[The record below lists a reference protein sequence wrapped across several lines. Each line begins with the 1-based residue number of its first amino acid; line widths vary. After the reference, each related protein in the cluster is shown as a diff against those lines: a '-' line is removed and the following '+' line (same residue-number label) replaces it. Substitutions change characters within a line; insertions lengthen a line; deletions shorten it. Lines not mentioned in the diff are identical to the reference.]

1 MRLTLI
7 FANLLMSTIMP
18 TDAAMLPSAA
28 AAPVRGVAAVAP
40 QHRPAV
46 AALTATAA
54 TPSTAAMPATTG
66 DDALALYHKIQNCAE
81 QDTKLGR
88 AVAGA
93 VEVLSQALRL
103 YGDDALVT
111 SFNGGKDAVVVL
123 HLARAVSAGVAAQAA
138 AQAAD
143 GHPAPPPPPPPGLRV
158 IYFEQRDEFA
168 EVDAF
173 VHECVA
179 RYGLRLVSYD
189 NTPFAEGLQKCIGEH
204 GSRAFV
210 LGTRSTDPNAAGQES
225 FAPSS
230 NWMPPFMRVNP
241 ILGWGYAE
249 VWEFLRHFSL
259 PYCSLYEV
267 GYTSLGKRS
276 DTAPN
281 PALLKPDGSYAPAWE
296 LSEELL
302 ERAGRD
308 AKLKLPLHPAE
319 AAAARGEPI
328 EARTA
333 ALLVIGDEI
342 LSGKTPEANGYEA
355 ARALKA
361 CGVTLRRVAVVADR
375 LGEISTEL
383 SKMAAEFD
391 IVMTSGGLGPTHDD
405 ITVRATAAGLR
416 RPYERNAQMEATI
429 RAKLADTVQD
439 EVVTKMSTLPRGAL
453 LRQPP
458 NAEESW
464 PILQCANVFVLPGVP
479 HLFLSKVRDAAPL
492 PPLATPHA
500 APTSYPHPRPSSR
513 QLGVICEHFLRGAP
527 PAAQRKLLL
536 RVEELSLVT
545 ALNEVVAAHQTVH
558 FGSYPRDGS
567 DDGVLTIITLEAP
580 DEAELDAAVDA
591 LLATLPPDAVARVS
605 SADEPFDSPPTS
617 PVMQPATKAAP
628 PPAAV

>member
-479 HLFLSKVRDAAPL
+479 HLFLSKVAWTPRSLLRPHAHHASHLSPPLPCPSLDSSASSASTSSAAPL
-492 PPLATPHA
+492 PPPSASSSSA
-500 APTSYPHPRPSSR
+500 SRSSR
-513 QLGVICEHFLRGAP
+513 
-527 PAAQRKLLL
+527 
-536 RVEELSLVT
+536 S
-545 ALNEVVAAHQTVH
+545 
-558 FGSYPRDGS
+558 SPR
-567 DDGVLTIITLEAP
+567 
-580 DEAELDAAVDA
+580 
-591 LLATLPPDAVARVS
+591 
-605 SADEPFDSPPTS
+605 
-617 PVMQPATKAAP
+617 
-628 PPAAV
+628 